1 MDDEIY
7 SNRFS
12 FENALEKAKQEARW
26 NDVGGY
32 LREVCFLNPGLIE
45 DVHNTLLEAAQYYEK
60 GGNTVEQAWCYH
72 DLGSHYLEETK
83 GEVAVTWLEKSKK
96 LFQELGNTPGAKE
109 GLESTKSELKRVLS
123 EKPFLLKKSKP
134 KKWHSTVQTHYP
146 GENDDPT
153 DMPAILMSLGAILAL
168 MSIIPTYITLDF
180 FGIAA
185 FFSLCSGGLIIFMVG
200 LIRFIK
206 IKFKK

>member
-7 SNRFS
+7 SSSTS

-32 LREVCFLNPGLIE
+32 LRHACLLYPDLVGDI
-45 DVHNTLLEAAQYYEK
+45 HNILLEAAQYYER
-60 GGNTVEQAWCYH
+60 GGNIVEQAWCYH
-72 DLGSHYLEETK
+72 DLGSWYLEETK
-83 GEVAVTWLEKSKK
+83 GEVAVTWLEKSKT
-96 LFQELGNTPGAKE
+96 LFQELGNTTGAKE
-109 GLESTKSELKRVLS
+109 GLESTKSELKRVQS
-123 EKPFLLKKSKP
+123 EKPFLPKTPKP

-153 DMPAILMSLGAILAL
+153 DIPAVLMTLGAILAL
-168 MSIIPTYITLDF
+168 ISIIPTYITLNF

>member
-7 SNRFS
+7 SSSTS

-32 LREVCFLNPGLIE
+32 LRHACLLYPDLVGDI
-45 DVHNTLLEAAQYYEK
+45 HNILLEAAQYYER
-60 GGNTVEQAWCYH
+60 GGNIVEQAWCYH
-72 DLGSHYLEETK
+72 DLGSWYLEETK
-83 GEVAVTWLEKSKK
+83 GEVAVTWLEKSKT
-96 LFQELGNTPGAKE
+96 LFQELGNTTRAKE
-109 GLESTKSELKRVLS
+109 GLESTKSELKRVQS
-123 EKPFLLKKSKP
+123 EKPFLPKTPKP

-153 DMPAILMSLGAILAL
+153 DIPAVLMTLGAILAL
-168 MSIIPTYITLDF
+168 ISIIPTYITLNF

>member
-7 SNRFS
+7 SSSTS

-32 LREVCFLNPGLIE
+32 LRHACLLYPDLVGDI
-45 DVHNTLLEAAQYYEK
+45 HNILLEAAQYYER
-60 GGNTVEQAWCYH
+60 GGNIVEQAWCYH
-72 DLGSHYLEETK
+72 DLGSWYLEETK
-83 GEVAVTWLEKSKK
+83 GEVAVTWLEKSKT
-96 LFQELGNTPGAKE
+96 LFQELGNTTGAKE
-109 GLESTKSELKRVLS
+109 GLESTISELKRVQS
-123 EKPFLLKKSKP
+123 EKPFLPKTPKP

-153 DMPAILMSLGAILAL
+153 DIPAVLMTLGAILAL
-168 MSIIPTYITLDF
+168 ISIIPTYITLNF